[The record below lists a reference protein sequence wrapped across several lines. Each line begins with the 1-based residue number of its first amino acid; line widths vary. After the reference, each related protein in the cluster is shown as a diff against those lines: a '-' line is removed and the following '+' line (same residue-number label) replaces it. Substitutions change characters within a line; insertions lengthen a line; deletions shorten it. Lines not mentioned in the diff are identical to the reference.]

1 MGTAGVHECL
11 SQRCMVWQDWGAM
24 KHNQALER
32 AEVEHRVKSA
42 GQIKANNGIK
52 NTLSQINMA

>member
-1 MGTAGVHECL
+1 
-11 SQRCMVWQDWGAM
+11 M

-52 NTLSQINMA
+52 NTVSD

>member
-52 NTLSQINMA
+52 NTVSD